1 MSRRLR
7 KVLWILPVVVLG
19 FTSLAYSHFDPRGW
33 GSRSRMFKWW
43 ERPEV
48 VQRLKLTDQQI
59 NQIREIYSG
68 ETKKSIDLKAEFEK
82 QHLELEQLLQQDPLD
97 EDKIAKQIDNVQA
110 ARAALAKNQLLMRVK
125 IAKVLSSDQRKQ
137 LDTIRKEMREQA
149 MRRYSERGP
158 RRSEGPRP
166 PEEPH
171 P

>member
-1 MSRRLR
+1 MGIQLR
-7 KVLWILPVVVLG
+7 KVLWFLPVVILG
-19 FTSLAYSHFDPRGW
+19 FTSLAYSHFDSRGW
-33 GSRSRMFKWW
+33 GTRSRMFKWW

-59 NQIREIYSG
+59 NQIRDIYSG
-68 ETKKSIDLKAEFEK
+68 ETKKAIDLRAEFEK

-110 ARAALAKNQLLMRVK
+110 ARAAVAKNYLLMRVK
-125 IAKVLSSDQRKQ
+125 IDKVLSSDQRKQ
-137 LDTIRKEMREQA
+137 LDVIRKEMPEQA

-158 RRSEGPRP
+158 RRSEGL
-166 PEEPH
+166 H

>member
-1 MSRRLR
+1 
-7 KVLWILPVVVLG
+7 
-19 FTSLAYSHFDPRGW
+19 
-33 GSRSRMFKWW
+33 MFKWW

-68 ETKKSIDLKAEFEK
+68 ETKKAIDLRAEFEK

-110 ARAALAKNQLLMRVK
+110 ARAALAKNYLLMRVK

-137 LDTIRKEMREQA
+137 LDAIRKEMREQA
-149 MRRYSERGP
+149 MRRLPERGP
-158 RRSEGPRP
+158 RR
-166 PEEPH
+166 PERPH